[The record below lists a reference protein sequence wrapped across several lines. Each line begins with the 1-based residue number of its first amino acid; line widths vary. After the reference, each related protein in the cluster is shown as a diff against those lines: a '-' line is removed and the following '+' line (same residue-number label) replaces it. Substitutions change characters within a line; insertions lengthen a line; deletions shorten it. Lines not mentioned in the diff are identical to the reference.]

1 MEYKTEHLTYFNRKS
16 MRQLL
21 EAAGFESIRFF
32 PNYKT
37 LSFDYISAHFDRF
50 PVPIAS
56 PVIRVIRKALPAKLA
71 HRPLQVVASGM
82 MVLAAKK
89 SK

>member
-1 MEYKTEHLTYFNRKS
+1 MEYKTEHLTYFGRKS

-21 EAAGFESIRFF
+21 ETAGFDRIQFF

-37 LSFDYISAHFDRF
+37 LSFDYIAAHFDRF

-56 PVIRVIRKALPAKLA
+56 PVVRTIRRALPAKLA
-71 HRPLQVVASGM
+71 HRPVQIVASGM
-82 MVLAAKK
+82 MVLAGRRD
-89 SK
+89 